1 MKTLNAQPTF
11 FFDPQTMAT
20 TPEEASEY
28 LSRTNFKSVIEW
40 MTAEAIL
47 NRPDDPVTFC
57 RNLLDMKIEAR
68 GSNPFAPE
76 QVSKKKKKKVYN
88 V

>member
-1 MKTLNAQPTF
+1 MS
-11 FFDPQTMAT
+11 

-47 NRPDDPVTFC
+47 NRPDDPVSFC

-68 GSNPFAPE
+68 GSTPFAPE
-76 QVSKKKKKKVYN
+76 QVYKISMNNEQIHYYFYFLFFLIYI
-88 V
+88 